1 MKYVILESGGK
12 QYKAVEGGTIEVDLL
27 HVQPGESIDL
37 NEVLLLVNGDDIT
50 VGAPIVAGASVKA
63 TVVEH
68 FKGEKTYN
76 FHYKPKKRI
85 RQKTGHRQNYTRLAV
100 EKIELK

>member
-1 MKYVILESGGK
+1 MKYAILESGGK
-12 QYKAVEGGTIEVDLL
+12 QYKAVGGGMIEVVLL
-27 HVQPGESIDL
+27 HITPGTSVDL
-37 NEVLLLVNGDDIT
+37 KEVLLLVNGDDVI
-50 VGAPIVAGASVKA
+50 VGAPVIEGASVKA

-85 RQKTGHRQNYTRLAV
+85 RQKTGHREQYTRLSV
-100 EKIELK
+100 EKIVEK

>member
-12 QYKAVEGGTIEVDLL
+12 QYKAVEGDTIEVDLL
-27 HVQPGESIDL
+27 HIQPGTSLDL
-37 NEVLLLVNGDDIT
+37 NEVLLLVNGDQVT
-50 VGAPIVAGASVKA
+50 VGAPVIKGASVKV

-100 EKIELK
+100 EQIVVE

>member
-1 MKYVILESGGK
+1 MRYVILESGGK
-12 QYKAVEGGTIEVDLL
+12 QYKAVEGDTIEVDLL
-27 HVQPGESIDL
+27 HIEPGTSLDL
-37 NEVLLLVNGDDIT
+37 NEVLLLVNDDNVI
-50 VGAPIVAGASVKA
+50 VGAPVVKGVSVKV

-85 RQKTGHRQNYTRLAV
+85 RQKTGHRQNYTRLSV
-100 EKIELK
+100 EKIVEE